1 MRTRRWIL
9 FFLVMIL
16 SISLFLPAFAVTSE
30 ASKTAKVPTDAV
42 WYNGHAY
49 MIYTQ
54 GKSWKQAKKDCEK
67 KGGHLVTITSAK
79 EQVFVRKLVS
89 GTQRQYWIGIT
100 DEGHEGDWRWVT
112 GEKGK
117 YRNWGYGNPD
127 NWDNI
132 QHFGVMYSWA
142 KSWGGTS
149 VKPGQWDDDTYKQSY
164 AYICEWDFGGLPAKV
179 KINGGNKVSKGNKI
193 QLTATVSPSSAA
205 QNVRWISSDT
215 SVATVNSSGV
225 VKGKSAGKVIIA
237 ALSKADETVMGSIS
251 IQVVEK
257 AVKSIKI
264 SCETKRI
271 NTKETLVLKANVSPS
286 DAVQNIEWSSSDT
299 KVATISSDGKLTAVG
314 KGKVTITAK
323 AIDGSNKKATVK
335 ITVQEGLSSKERKQI
350 VDDVKA
356 KYSNS
361 VVSFIDKENTEITNL
376 NEWFTNEQDDLVAK
390 IDNAIE
396 KAVAID
402 ARLPEEVKT
411 EFLKRLTS
419 LINLQIKTTDYSTCK
434 SVMELMK
441 KVINDIKA
449 DKSTFSFECSGTTY
463 IANLTN
469 FSGLGGASIKM
480 GSIQR
485 ENGDMTYPIMISNV
499 SNKAVK
505 DTLKSLS
512 KFAQSNMKKACD
524 EALKDLVVTSL
535 DAAKVT
541 EILKDF
547 QKFEVDPIYGML
559 STKQPKAVNA
569 IQVGIKALPLL
580 KDPVKIYNAIIDFNL
595 DSVTDEKLTQKAD
608 DFAKKLDEFNEAVY
622 DFMHQK

>member
-215 SVATVNSSGV
+215 SIATVNSSGV

-390 IDNAIE
+390 IKWMREEANRLLKFKWPDDPWPWYICAGYPENWKIADWLACKLKKIKSWDDGQKTLLGYKTGTKTRVAGFNE
-396 KAVAID
+396 KAKYDLDGYLDNDGNQVSLNDKTALLKLVGKNLIKID
-402 ARLPEEVKT
+402 
-411 EFLKRLTS
+411 
-419 LINLQIKTTDYSTCK
+419 
-434 SVMELMK
+434 
-441 KVINDIKA
+441 
-449 DKSTFSFECSGTTY
+449 
-463 IANLTN
+463 
-469 FSGLGGASIKM
+469 
-480 GSIQR
+480 
-485 ENGDMTYPIMISNV
+485 
-499 SNKAVK
+499 NK
-505 DTLKSLS
+505 
-512 KFAQSNMKKACD
+512 SNM
-524 EALKDLVVTSL
+524 
-535 DAAKVT
+535 
-541 EILKDF
+541 
-547 QKFEVDPIYGML
+547 
-559 STKQPKAVNA
+559 
-569 IQVGIKALPLL
+569 
-580 KDPVKIYNAIIDFNL
+580 
-595 DSVTDEKLTQKAD
+595 
-608 DFAKKLDEFNEAVY
+608 
-622 DFMHQK
+622 